1 MLTNTRD
8 LLPWIF
14 LRHLEKFYQMI
25 ISYCSNIISNVLP
38 LEIQLLIV
46 TKYLYFFFAKKIERL
61 SSTVSCL
68 VACEAS
74 YDDDVL

>member
-1 MLTNTRD
+1 
-8 LLPWIF
+8 
-14 LRHLEKFYQMI
+14 MI

-46 TKYLYFFFAKKIERL
+46 TKYLYFFAKNIERL
-61 SSTVSCL
+61 SPTVSCL